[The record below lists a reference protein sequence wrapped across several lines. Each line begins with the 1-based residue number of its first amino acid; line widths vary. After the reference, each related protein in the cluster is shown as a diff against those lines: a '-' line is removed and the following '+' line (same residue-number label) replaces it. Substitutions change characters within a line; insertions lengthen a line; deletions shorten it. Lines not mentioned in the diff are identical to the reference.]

1 MNKNKW
7 KKVLLFAGTFFG
19 QVVGAGFASGQE
31 VKQYL
36 TDFGLISNLAILIV
50 IPAFAFIAYMYMDL
64 GRRLHTDSH
73 GPIVRYLCGNIV
85 GRVFDYVIIF
95 FTFGV
100 CAIMIS
106 GGGTTLNEYFGLNPI
121 VGRVIMVIICILA
134 VSLSYEKFLA
144 IGGILSPIIMI
155 FTFGVGISSGVMNIH
170 NLQTANEAI
179 RQSGVT
185 PNFSSI
191 WVALAIYAAY
201 NINPP
206 VLASM
211 GNAENDRSILRTA
224 AITGAVALGI
234 SLFAIN
240 IAMLCS
246 YSEIYTYE
254 VPLVKLGYNI
264 STGIGVCFAGILLS
278 GVLTTAVSLFF
289 ALISRFSEHG
299 TPKFKVWTVVIGI
312 LAFAAGLI
320 PFAQLVGM
328 LYPVMGV
335 VMGIIIVCSVIDF
348 IKIRISPKK

>member
-1 MNKNKW
+1 
-7 KKVLLFAGTFFG
+7 
-19 QVVGAGFASGQE
+19 
-31 VKQYL
+31 
-36 TDFGLISNLAILIV
+36 
-50 IPAFAFIAYMYMDL
+50 
-64 GRRLHTDSH
+64 
-73 GPIVRYLCGNIV
+73 
-85 GRVFDYVIIF
+85 
-95 FTFGV
+95 
-100 CAIMIS
+100 
-106 GGGTTLNEYFGLNPI
+106 
-121 VGRVIMVIICILA
+121 
-134 VSLSYEKFLA
+134 
-144 IGGILSPIIMI
+144 
-155 FTFGVGISSGVMNIH
+155 
-170 NLQTANEAI
+170 
-179 RQSGVT
+179 
-185 PNFSSI
+185 
-191 WVALAIYAAY
+191 
-201 NINPP
+201 
-206 VLASM
+206 M

-335 VMGIIIVCSVIDF
+335 VMGIIIICSVIDF
-348 IKIRISPKK
+348 IKIRILPKK